1 MPKENKELKEILK
14 TSEGTIQKIIEE
26 ADKNYEEGLEN
37 SIEDEKALIDSAY
50 TVEDTVDDSQV
61 IETYPVEDAD
71 AYEDIIT
78 EMEQADREFEEDVA
92 SILLEDS
99 IPINTQNN

>member
-14 TSEGTIQKIIEE
+14 TSEGTIQKII
-26 ADKNYEEGLEN
+26 EEGLEN